1 MSQRFC
7 TCWPGAIVR
16 LNGIPGS
23 GHTQLA
29 WDLAHRLHAD
39 GRRAEVLDSKRLRQI
54 GVSDQDGVGD
64 QAGAHRLAM
73 LASVL
78 ARNGVLV
85 LVVQTARAENH
96 SGAAAPRADGV
107 VPCLDVRVDDA
118 GHPCPGGTAPAPA
131 AGPARRAPCEA
142 TGEAEGGGAA
152 PDPDLRITRYRTAE
166 REAVDRL
173 HALLVARGLAG
184 VPSRPHLP

>member
-16 LNGIPGS
+16 LSGLSGS
-23 GHTQLA
+23 GHTELA
-29 WDLAHRLHAD
+29 WELARRLHAD
-39 GRRAEVLDSKRLRQI
+39 GRRVEVLDRERLLRI
-54 GVSDQDGVGD
+54 GVSDQDGAGD
-64 QAGAHRLAM
+64 QSGAHRLAM

-85 LVVQTARAENH
+85 LVALTAHPGESR
-96 SGAAAPRADGV
+96 SGAAAPPADGA
-107 VPCLDVRVDDA
+107 VPCLDVRVEDPCTEDTARAPAIPPVRRALREAA
-118 GHPCPGGTAPAPA
+118 GEAAGTA
-131 AGPARRAPCEA
+131 
-142 TGEAEGGGAA
+142 AA

-173 HALLVARGLAG
+173 HALLVARRLAG
-184 VPSRPHLP
+184 APIRPHHP